1 MTGIPLKRT
10 KCGAYVAQAFAGEKI
25 NFEDWQLWRRDDGMQ
40 VETTPE
46 GLRVYGTTEV
56 PKRAFSGLVS
66 KKLYP
71 ADAVL
76 LCELKICCE
85 MKQPGTWGAVVHL
98 CNRLVGDEI
107 QTLEI
112 PDNNGEI
119 TFAHFVD
126 RVGWFRW
133 YNNQSGRSFYKWRQ
147 EEKISPPLGSENT
160 TFTTVRLSYCEPE
173 ALFVAS
179 LQSEN
184 KWIEIGT
191 PTRLRKTFSAIE
203 LKIDAQAEGMNLDVL
218 FRNCRLYPQPERAP
232 VGLYIGRPP
241 RPMQDVL
248 VELVDE
254 NLGQVISSGTTDE
267 DGIAHLPMKP
277 DLVYPL
283 GGRFKLQK
291 ESQTWETEPILR
303 DGVKGI
309 YPGDF
314 YAINPNAVIR

>member
-1 MTGIPLKRT
+1 MPQIPFKRI
-10 KCGAYVAQAFAGEKI
+10 KCGAYVAQPFAGEEI
-25 NFEDWQLWRRDDGMQ
+25 NFENWQFWRRDDGVK

-46 GLRVYGTTEV
+46 GLRVYGTTQV

-66 KKLYP
+66 KRLYP

-76 LCELKICCE
+76 VCEVKVSCD

-119 TFAHFVD
+119 TLAHFAGEM
-126 RVGWFRW
+126 GWFRW
-133 YNNQSGRSFYKWRQ
+133 YNNQSGGTFYKWRQ
-147 EEKISPPLGSENT
+147 GEKSFPLLGSENT
-160 TFTTVRLSYCEPE
+160 SFTTVRLSYSEPE

-184 KWIEIGT
+184 KWVDIGT
-191 PTRLRKTFSAIE
+191 PVRLRKTFSAIE
-203 LKIDAQAEGMNLDVL
+203 LKIDAQAKGLKLDVL
-218 FRNCRLYPQPERAP
+218 FRNCRLYPQPQRAP
-232 VGLYIGRPP
+232 VVFYIGRAP

-254 NLGQVISSGTTDE
+254 NSGCVISSGSTDE
-267 DGIAHLPMKP
+267 DGLAHLPMKP
-277 DLVYPL
+277 DLAYPL

-291 ESQTWETEPILR
+291 EGQVWETPIIAS
-303 DGVKGI
+303 DGVKGV

-314 YAINPNAVIR
+314 YAINPEAS